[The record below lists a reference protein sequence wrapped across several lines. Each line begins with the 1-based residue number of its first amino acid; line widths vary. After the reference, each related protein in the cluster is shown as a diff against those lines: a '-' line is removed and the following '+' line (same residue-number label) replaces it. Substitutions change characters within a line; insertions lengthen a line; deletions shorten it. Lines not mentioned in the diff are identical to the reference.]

1 MDELYQE
8 YPVVAPIVGPV
19 VNFLR
24 FLNAPLLRWLQPANP
39 TPQRQQF
46 KHIPAP
52 TNPISDGSVVSCTF
66 GYSGGS
72 IINDDGIKL
81 VIPKGA
87 VSRTDSVTFYL
98 AVGFCAPFNLESVK
112 GNLVSPY
119 YWIGVSKS
127 YQFQKPICI
136 EFEHFAVVT
145 NPRSSDYCLLSCE
158 DDDESHTM
166 RPIKYDLSFEVLGDT
181 SLCTFETFHFCSYCL
196 YCKRKQPNQNV
207 NRIGAFY
214 LKPKNFEFLDH
225 FAVEVWFSFPISY
238 CIRRNKE
245 LYKKKGMK
253 LDCSHTFEAS
263 CSVDKSNASCF
274 MLSYEHSIKGWR
286 VDHSRST
293 EILTRDMNNYFDYTD
308 VEELLTYEENSLFPP
323 RFIINVAKKRKCNVD
338 LDTYITVTLQ
348 SKAKRKASRDYASFK
363 LLVSPMSTKSST
375 NSKVNFYQLMRYL
388 RTLNDNAVTD
398 FDISCFVTYLLP
410 RNGETVIED
419 MKKRHI
425 SKEDKIKKI
434 CKAFLREGASWS
446 TLYKALKKA
455 EFTTLAKKVKSRYL
469 ESM

>member
-1 MDELYQE
+1 M
-8 YPVVAPIVGPV
+8 
-19 VNFLR
+19 
-24 FLNAPLLRWLQPANP
+24 
-39 TPQRQQF
+39 
-46 KHIPAP
+46 
-52 TNPISDGSVVSCTF
+52 
-66 GYSGGS
+66 
-72 IINDDGIKL
+72 
-81 VIPKGA
+81 
-87 VSRTDSVTFYL
+87 
-98 AVGFCAPFNLESVK
+98 
-112 GNLVSPY
+112 
-119 YWIGVSKS
+119 
-127 YQFQKPICI
+127 
-136 EFEHFAVVT
+136 
-145 NPRSSDYCLLSCE
+145 
-158 DDDESHTM
+158 
-166 RPIKYDLSFEVLGDT
+166 
-181 SLCTFETFHFCSYCL
+181 
-196 YCKRKQPNQNV
+196 

-214 LKPKNFEFLDH
+214 LKPKKFEFLDH
-225 FAVEVWFSFPISY
+225 FAVEVWFRFAISY

-375 NSKVNFYQLMRYL
+375 NSKVNFYQLMRCL

-419 MKKRHI
+419 MKKHHI

-455 EFTTLAKKVKSRYL
+455 EFTTLAKKVKSCYL